1 MKSRYPIS
9 LLVVGLVVFG
19 AISSAWSQD
28 CCKRVYRPPIKASCG
43 YDSCK
48 PCCSNPVIELLKGI
62 DCALQRLLPCPKSCC
77 KTACDAKPMQKVKA
91 PSCGCGVPTAPGAM
105 VPSPDPFTDDEA
117 ELQTPPVPALE
128 AKHTPDEFKVA
139 RRASHS
145 APSRVS
151 SNFPQRFKPMNAS
164 PLSKALVGQK
174 PIVDKDA
181 APTAEDEVEKGKRP
195 LFRSVRLAEFVLP

>member
-9 LLVVGLVVFG
+9 LLVIGFFAFSVTSG
-19 AISSAWSQD
+19 AWSQD

-62 DCALQRLLPCPKSCC
+62 DCALQGLLPCRRSCC
-77 KTACDAKPMQKVKA
+77 KTTFGAKPMQKSKA
-91 PSCGCGVPTAPGAM
+91 PSCGCGVPAAPGPM
-105 VPSPDPFTDDEA
+105 VPAPDPFMDDEV
-117 ELQTPPVPALE
+117 ELRAPPVPAIE
-128 AKHTPDEFKVA
+128 AKHTPYESKVA

-145 APSRVS
+145 APLRAS
-151 SNFPQRFKPMNAS
+151 SNSPQRFKPMNAS

-174 PIVDKDA
+174 PVVNKDA
-181 APTAEDEVEKGKRP
+181 TTAAEDEVEKAKRP
-195 LFRSVRLAEFVLP
+195 LFKSVRLAEFVLP